1 MVGLSSF
8 DRARLTKAV
17 VAASAARAEMG
28 SGHALTV
35 PRKRELRRVIRMGD
49 EAAAILAEADRSGG

>member
-17 VAASAARAEMG
+17 AAASAARAEMG
-28 SGHALTV
+28 PGRDLTV